1 MTTFFDRAV
10 ADKAQD
16 EEAWLRA
23 RRVGVTATEVSKL
36 ASPGESYALSL
47 IKEKQTGERTFFGN
61 QYTDWGLAREE
72 VLVETV
78 LKPEGFFGSDVLYHA
93 EANPRHLATPDGVY
107 ARDGFLMLAEIKTSK
122 YDLDPEGEHFKKTNY
137 YDQMQWQLYVA
148 GDDVTEMLFV
158 WEQHN
163 DQWPTPEVVSV
174 NKAWIDRDQKR
185 IDELIVVADDF
196 LHQLDNGYA
205 DDPDDYA
212 ELVREHGLLKARIAE
227 YGIRMAEVEDEIR
240 LRIGERAQFAID
252 TPYGRISYTTPKPSQ
267 RFDSSAFKEFQPDM
281 YQLFLKTS
289 QSKPSLRITA
299 TKEESSD
306 VF

>member
-1 MTTFFDRAV
+1 MATLFDRAV
-10 ADKAQD
+10 ADKAVD

-36 ASPGESYALSL
+36 AAPGDSYALTL
-47 IKEKQTGERTFFGN
+47 IKEKTSGERTFFGN

-72 VLVETV
+72 ILVENI
-78 LKPEGFFGSDVLYHA
+78 LKPEGFVGSDVLYHA
-93 EANPRHLATPDGVY
+93 DGNPRHLATPDGIY

-163 DQWPTPEVVSV
+163 DQWPTPSPFEA

-185 IDELIVVADDF
+185 IEELIVIADDF
-196 LHQLDNGYA
+196 LNQLDNGYA

-212 ELVREHGLLKARIAE
+212 ELVREHGVLKARIAE
-227 YGIRMAEVEDEIR
+227 YGTRMAEVEDEIR
-240 LRIGERAQFAID
+240 LRIGERASFAID
-252 TPYGRISYTTPKPSQ
+252 TPYGRISYTTPKPSE
-267 RFDSSAFKEFQPDM
+267 RFDSTAFKAAQPDI
-281 YQLFLKTS
+281 YKEYLKLS

-299 TKEESSD
+299 TKEEASD

>member
-1 MTTFFDRAV
+1 MATLFDRAV
-10 ADKAQD
+10 ADKTVD

-36 ASPGESYALSL
+36 ATPGESYALTL

-72 VLVETV
+72 VLVKNILE
-78 LKPEGFFGSDVLYHA
+78 PEGFVGSDVLYHA
-93 EANPRHLATPDGVY
+93 PGNPRHLATPDGIY

-122 YDLDPEGEHFKKTNY
+122 YDLDPEGEHFKKTSY

-163 DQWPTPEVVSV
+163 DQWPTPSPFEA

-185 IDELIVVADDF
+185 IEELIVIADKF
-196 LHQLDNGYA
+196 LDQLDNGYE
-205 DDPDDYA
+205 DDPADYA
-212 ELVREHGLLKARIAE
+212 ELVREHVVLKSRIAE
-227 YGIRMAEVEDEIR
+227 WATRLAEVEDEIR
-240 LRIGERAQFAID
+240 LRIGERPQFAID
-252 TPYGRISYTTPKPSQ
+252 TPYGRVSLSTPKPSQ
-267 RFDSSAFKEFQPDM
+267 RFDSTLFKELQPDL
-281 YQLFLKTS
+281 YQTFVKTS

-299 TKEESSD
+299 AKEETSD

>member
-1 MTTFFDRAV
+1 MATLFDRAV
-10 ADKAQD
+10 ADKTVD

-36 ASPGESYALSL
+36 ATPGESYALTL

-72 VLVETV
+72 VLVRNILE
-78 LKPEGFFGSDVLYHA
+78 PEGFVGSDVLYHA
-93 EANPRHLATPDGVY
+93 DGNPRHLATPDGIY

-122 YDLDPEGEHFKKTNY
+122 YDLDPEGEHFKKTSY

-163 DQWPTPEVVSV
+163 DQWPTPSPFEA

-185 IDELIVVADDF
+185 IEELIVIADKF
-196 LHQLDNGYA
+196 LDQLDNGYE
-205 DDPDDYA
+205 DDPEDYA
-212 ELVREHGLLKARIAE
+212 ELVREHVVLKSRIAE
-227 YGIRMAEVEDEIR
+227 WATRLAEVEDEIR
-240 LRIGERAQFAID
+240 LRIGERPQFAID
-252 TPYGRISYTTPKPSQ
+252 TPYGRISYTTPKPSE
-267 RFDSSAFKEFQPDM
+267 RFDSTAFKAAQPDI
-281 YQLFLKTS
+281 YKEYLKLS